1 MPAWIWIT
9 IAVAVAGAALL
20 ALWQSAGRARLD
32 RANPK
37 LRSANERFE
46 TDVNRMR
53 TMRHDGF

>member
-1 MPAWIWIT
+1 VPAWLWIT

-20 ALWQSAGRARLD
+20 FLWQSAGRSRLD
-32 RANPK
+32 RTNPN